1 MQYDRLLKRL
11 INAFQER
18 FNDCEKKYDTH
29 VIIIKLGIIIYIN

>member
-18 FNDCEKKYDTH
+18 FNDFDKIYDTH
-29 VIIIKLGIIIYIN
+29 VIYIKLGSIIYIN